1 MDRPSVTP
9 EQPEVSMIESY
20 TTPSLQTP
28 DETTMAL
35 IQSRSPE
42 LSMLESFTTPSSCTP
57 DEITLAHLQSRSPTP
72 PATPNPDRLG
82 PSVTPEV
89 IQRTESFSD
98 HMRVADFGYANV
110 SEATESPVEY
120 VRIETPPQSWS
131 PQSARTPPYGYGN
144 VSEATESP
152 VEYVRI
158 ETPPQSWSPQS
169 APDGSVTWLSIR
181 RSCSGHEAR
190 ARGRPLEAGSVRV
203 DRAWPAPT
211 ANHFAVNRRES
222 PRAYIAT
229 RAAGADHAH
238 PRSRLGPSRGPRP
251 DQLYWGAVPGMAQ
264 PELAALCFYSR

>member
-35 IQSRSPE
+35 IQSRSKPE
-42 LSMLESFTTPSSCTP
+42 LSMLESFTTPSSYTP

-89 IQRTESFSD
+89 IQRTESFSED
-98 HMRVADFGYANV
+98 MRVADFGYANV

-120 VRIETPPQSWS
+120 DWSTPG
-131 PQSARTPPYGYGN
+131 YGYAN

-169 APDGSVTWLSIR
+169 APDGSVTLLSIR

-211 ANHFAVNRRES
+211 ADHFAVNRRES

-238 PRSRLGPSRGPRP
+238 PRSKLGPSRGPRP
-251 DQLYWGAVPGMAQ
+251 GQLYRGPVPGMAL
-264 PELAALCFYSR
+264 PELAALCFCSR